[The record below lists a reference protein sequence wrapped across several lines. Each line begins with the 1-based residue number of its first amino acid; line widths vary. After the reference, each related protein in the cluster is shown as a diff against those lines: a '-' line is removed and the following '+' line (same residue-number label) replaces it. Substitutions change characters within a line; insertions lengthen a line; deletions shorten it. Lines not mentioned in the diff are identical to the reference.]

1 MSEQPELID
10 KTALLNIANQS
21 ITDHNDYFAA
31 MQVTGVDEK
40 HGHLIF
46 SGPLFTDAQ
55 GLPTRQTTAVFNVFK
70 FLTLNLSSRYRLKQ

>member
-1 MSEQPELID
+1 MSEHPEYID

-21 ITDHNDYFAA
+21 MTGHDDYFSA

-40 HGHLIF
+40 NGLLMF

>member
-1 MSEQPELID
+1 MSEHPEFMD
-10 KTALLNIANQS
+10 KTALLSIANQLMAGH
-21 ITDHNDYFAA
+21 DDYFAA
-31 MQVTGVDEK
+31 MQVTGVNEK
-40 HGHLIF
+40 NGHLIF